1 MFFNFLPKGFE
12 WLGKALKTF
21 SQEIEDLNWHTQ
33 SSKDVLK
40 NLNPDY
46 RESLTPN
53 AVVVGN
59 MIPSYF
65 PCCPQEK
72 SKNPLQ
78 EYFTRLQPGNVYYM
92 NSKYK
97 VLVQQTAFV
106 DNKIIIKCESGNG
119 ENAIKPWN
127 VSIISYETGFYV
139 HELYRT
145 CFQENSADKYFT
157 VLQGKEWSG
166 GNVFDDY
173 C

>member
-1 MFFNFLPKGFE
+1 
-12 WLGKALKTF
+12 
-21 SQEIEDLNWHTQ
+21 
-33 SSKDVLK
+33 
-40 NLNPDY
+40 
-46 RESLTPN
+46 
-53 AVVVGN
+53 
-59 MIPSYF
+59 
-65 PCCPQEK
+65 
-72 SKNPLQ
+72 
-78 EYFTRLQPGNVYYM
+78 M